1 MRKNLHLLPVET
13 PEALELASDRVKPA
27 VEEEEPVVVV
37 VVVVVVAAAAL
48 LRILTTKS

>member
-37 VVVVVVAAAAL
+37 VVVAAAAL